1 MRGLAAPPY
10 SHNGSGADNHGG
22 GGAVKLLIVVALVI
36 ALAIAYRVRT
46 VQLHEARQDAW
57 AMRNVIALGRYSR
70 RAD

>member
-1 MRGLAAPPY
+1 M
-10 SHNGSGADNHGG
+10 
-22 GGAVKLLIVVALVI
+22 KLLIVVALVI